1 MKYWLLTTEYPPFF
15 GGGIS
20 TYCYHTAKMLEQ
32 QGHTVTVFV
41 NDATV
46 RSTAIITDQNIRLIR
61 FNPSFT
67 NSSSHLGHVTNI
79 SYEFA
84 HIIKEFIEQEGKPDV
99 IESQEYLG
107 IAYYLLQFKYL
118 GYDWCKDVPVL
129 ITMHSPSFLYME
141 YNHVSEF
148 RYPNYWICEME
159 RFCLQAADHVISP
172 SQFMIDELGKRFNL
186 NHSNISVVA
195 NPYTFQKQ
203 QPTIDSGNE
212 IIFFG
217 KLTVQKGIL
226 QLLHYFK
233 LLWDEGFQRPLT
245 LIGGQDIIY
254 HPDGLSMG
262 AVVRKNYKSYVK
274 AGLLKLEDRIEP
286 SAIEKRLAKAE
297 VVIVPSNNDNLPYVT
312 AEMMSLGKIVLVSE
326 QGGHREVVENGVTGF
341 IFDHEKAG
349 SFQQQL
355 TTILGLDK
363 ERKKEISSRAQK
375 RISEYFSYQKVY
387 KNKKQVIDLVVLQK
401 DSKKEFPYIRFK
413 QDVSRIVN
421 STKGNK
427 KLSVVVPFYN
437 MGRFLDE
444 TILSI
449 KKSSCEV
456 HEIIIVNDG
465 STEEESIQTLNA
477 YRSAIGVVVI
487 DTINGGVGAARNIG
501 IRAAKGE
508 YIAVLDA
515 DDIVEPP
522 YYATA
527 TRILSTYENVHFVGC
542 WTRYFEGSNKIW
554 PTFSPEPP
562 LILYHNLI
570 NSSALIF
577 KKESIVAAGL
587 YDAKMTFTGLEDY
600 ASVVAMLASG
610 YGGVVIPE
618 PLFKYRIRNNSMIRN
633 VSKDKKNL
641 LVQYI
646 SNKFHFFYNK
656 YGYELVNFYNTNGSG
671 IQCDN
676 PSLDHH
682 LSDKIP
688 FLGKHSQKIIKL
700 IKRNRQTKKIAYK
713 LYRFLKK

>member
-1 MKYWLLTTEYPPFF
+1 VNYWLLTTEYPPFF

-32 QGHTVTVFV
+32 QGHTVSVFV
-41 NDATV
+41 NDANV
-46 RSTAIITDQNIRLIR
+46 QNSTIVTYSTIRIIR
-61 FNPSFT
+61 FPAT
-67 NSSSHLGHVTNI
+67 ATKSSDFLGHVTNI

-84 HIIKEFIEQEGKPDV
+84 HILKEFIENEGKPDI

-107 IAYYLLQFKYL
+107 IAYYLLQFKYF
-118 GYDWCKDVPVL
+118 GYEWCKDVPVI

-141 YNHVSEF
+141 YNHVSEY

-159 RFCLQAADHVISP
+159 RFCLQAADHIISP
-172 SQFMIDELGKRFNL
+172 SQFMIDELSKRFSL
-186 NHSNISVVA
+186 NHSNISVVP
-195 NPYTFQKQ
+195 NPYKFQEQ
-203 QPTIDSGNE
+203 QSTSDGGNE

-233 LLWDEGFQRPLT
+233 QLWDEGFQRPLI
-245 LIGGQDIIY
+245 LIGGQDIVY
-254 HPDGLSMG
+254 HPEGLSMG
-262 AVVRKNYKSYVK
+262 AIVRKKYKSYLNT
-274 AGLLKLEDRIEP
+274 GLLKLEDRIEP
-286 SAIEKRLAKAE
+286 SAVEKRVAKAE

-326 QGGHREVVENGVTGF
+326 QGGHREVVQNAINGF

-355 TTILGLDK
+355 ITILGLDK

-375 RISEYFSYQKVY
+375 RISEYFGYQNVY
-387 KNKKQVIDLVVLQK
+387 ESKKQIINLVVLQK
-401 DSKKEFPYIRFK
+401 SSKKEFPYIRLK
-413 QDVSRIVN
+413 QDISRIGD
-421 STKGNK
+421 SPKGNK
-427 KLSVVVPFYN
+427 KLSVVIPFYN

-465 STEEESIQTLNA
+465 STEEESIQKLNA
-477 YRSAIGVVVI
+477 YRYVVGVVVI

-501 IRAAKGE
+501 IQAASGE
-508 YIAVLDA
+508 YVAVLDA
-515 DDIVEPP
+515 DDIVEPV
-522 YYATA
+522 YYSTA

-542 WTRYFEGSNKIW
+542 WTRYFENSDKIW
-554 PTFSPEPP
+554 PAFSPEPP

-577 KKESIVAAGL
+577 KKDSIIAAGS
-587 YDAKMTFTGLEDY
+587 YDTKMTFTGLEDY
-600 ASVVAMLASG
+600 ASVVSMLASG

-618 PLFKYRIRNNSMIRN
+618 PLFRYRVRTNSMIRN

-641 LVQYI
+641 LIQYI
-646 SNKFHFFYNK
+646 SNKFRLLYSK

-671 IQCDN
+671 IQYDN

-688 FLGKHSQKIIKL
+688 FLGKHSQKLIKL

>member
-32 QGHTVTVFV
+32 QGHAVTVFV
-41 NDATV
+41 NDPTV
-46 RSTAIITDQNIRLIR
+46 GSTTISTDQTIRIIR

-84 HIIKEFIEQEGKPDV
+84 HIVKEFIEQEGKPDI

-118 GYDWCKDVPVL
+118 GYEWCKDVPVL

-172 SQFMIDELGKRFNL
+172 SQFMIDELGKRFKL
-186 NHSNISVVA
+186 NHSNISVVP
-195 NPYTFQKQ
+195 NPYKFQEQ
-203 QPTIDSGNE
+203 QSTIDGGNE

-226 QLLHYFK
+226 QLLYYFK
-233 LLWDEGFQRPLT
+233 QLWDEGFQRPLI
-245 LIGGQDIIY
+245 LIGGQDIVY
-254 HPDGLSMG
+254 HPEGLTMG
-262 AVVRKNYKSYVK
+262 AIIRKKYKSYLN

-286 SAIEKRLAKAE
+286 SAIEKRLQKAE

-326 QGGHREVVENGVTGF
+326 QGGHREVVENGISGF

-349 SFQQQL
+349 SFQKQL
-355 TTILGLDK
+355 ITILGLDK
-363 ERKKEISSRAQK
+363 ESKLGISSRAKK

-387 KNKKQVIDLVVLQK
+387 ENKKQVIDCVVLQK
-401 DSKKEFPYIRFK
+401 SSKKEFPYIRLK
-413 QDVSRIVN
+413 QNISRIGV
-421 STKGNK
+421 SSKGNK

-437 MGRFLDE
+437 MGRYLDE

-465 STEEESIQTLNA
+465 STEEESIQKLNT
-477 YRSAIGVVVI
+477 YRSAIGVIVI
-487 DTINGGVGAARNIG
+487 DTVNGGVGAARNTG
-501 IRAAKGE
+501 IKAASGE

-515 DDIVEPP
+515 DDIVEPD
-522 YYATA
+522 YYSTA
-527 TRILSTYENVHFVGC
+527 TRILSAYENVHFVGC

-554 PTFSPEPP
+554 PAFSPEPP

-577 KKESIVAAGL
+577 KKDSIIAAGS
-587 YDAKMTFTGLEDY
+587 YDTKMTFTGLEDY

-610 YGGVVIPE
+610 YGGAVIPE
-618 PLFKYRIRNNSMIRN
+618 PLFRYRVRNNSMIRN
-633 VSKDKKNL
+633 VSRDKKNL

-646 SNKFHFFYNK
+646 SHKFSFFYNK
-656 YGYELVNFYNTNGSG
+656 YGYELVNFFNTNGSG
-671 IQCDN
+671 IQYDN

-688 FLGKHSQKIIKL
+688 FLGKHSQKLIKL
-700 IKRNRQTKKIAYK
+700 IKRNKQTKKIAYK
-713 LYRFLKK
+713 LYRLLKK

>member
-1 MKYWLLTTEYPPFF
+1 
-15 GGGIS
+15 
-20 TYCYHTAKMLEQ
+20 MLEQ
-32 QGHTVTVFV
+32 QAHTVSVFV
-41 NDATV
+41 NDATALNTTIV
-46 RSTAIITDQNIRLIR
+46 NDGSIRIIR
-61 FNPSFT
+61 FNAT
-67 NSSSHLGHVTNI
+67 ATKSSEFLGHVTNI

-84 HIIKEFIEQEGKPDV
+84 HILKEFIEQEGKPDI

-107 IAYYLLQFKYL
+107 IAYYLLQFKHL
-118 GYDWCKDVPVL
+118 GYAWCKDVPVI

-172 SQFMIDELGKRFNL
+172 SQFMIDELSKRFTL
-186 NHSNISVVA
+186 NHTNIFVIP
-195 NPYTFQKQ
+195 NPYTFQEQ
-203 QPTIDSGNE
+203 QFTIDGGNE

-226 QLLHYFK
+226 QLLYYFK
-233 LLWDEGFQRPLT
+233 QLWDNGFQRPLI
-245 LIGGQDIIY
+245 LIGGQDIVY
-254 HPDGLSMG
+254 HPEGLSMG
-262 AVVRKNYKSYVK
+262 AIVRKKYRSYINS
-274 AGLLKLEDRIEP
+274 GLLKLEDRIEP
-286 SAIEKRLAKAE
+286 SAVEKRLVKAE

-326 QGGHREVVENGVTGF
+326 QGGHREVVENAISGF

-363 ERKKEISSRAQK
+363 QKKLEIGSRAQK
-375 RISEYFSYQKVY
+375 RISEYFGYQKVY
-387 KNKKQVIDLVVLQK
+387 ENKKQIIDRVILQR
-401 DSKKEFPYIRFK
+401 SYKKKFPYIRIK
-413 QDVSRIVN
+413 QDISRIDN
-421 STKGNK
+421 IPKGNK
-427 KLSVVVPFYN
+427 ELSVVVPFYN

-444 TILSI
+444 TIRSI
-449 KKSSCEV
+449 KNSSCKV

-465 STEEESIQTLNA
+465 STEEESIQKLNT
-477 YRSAIGVVVI
+477 YRSQAGVVVI
-487 DTINGGVGAARNIG
+487 DTVNTGVGAARNIG
-501 IRAAKGE
+501 IKAASGE

-515 DDIVEPP
+515 DDIVEPD

-527 TRILSTYENVHFVGC
+527 ARILSTYENVHFVGC
-542 WTRYFEGSNKIW
+542 WTRYFENSDKIW

-570 NSSALIF
+570 NSSALVF
-577 KKESIVAAGL
+577 KKESIIAAGL
-587 YDAKMTFTGLEDY
+587 YDTKMTFAGLEDY
-600 ASVVAMLASG
+600 ASVVSMLASG

-618 PLFKYRIRNNSMIRN
+618 PLFRYRVRKNSMIRD

-646 SNKFHFFYNK
+646 SNKFSSFYSN
-656 YGYELVNFYNTNGSG
+656 YGYELVNLYNTNGSG
-671 IQCDN
+671 VQHDN
-676 PSLDHH
+676 PSLDYH

-688 FLGKHSQKIIKL
+688 FLGKHSQKVIKL
-700 IKRNRQTKKIAYK
+700 IKRNRHTKNIAYQ